1 MHIRSKAIEPRL
13 EGSTMK
19 KASNVALAIGAGYLL
34 GRKRKGRLALVLAGA
49 AATGKLGGVATQAIK
64 RGGSLVGSSEA
75 VGDLSPELGK
85 VMGTVKGDLADA
97 GKAAVRA
104 AAAGRIN
111 RLTDSLHERAEGIR
125 NPRDEEEDEAEAEA
139 EEQEPEESDDDSRK
153 GRRTGR
159 DAADVGSGS
168 GRRDTARPRRR
179 EPSARD
185 TDRPSRRREPERG
198 DHGDGGPS
206 RRAAKRPAA
215 DGGSRSSSARK
226 RGK

>member
-1 MHIRSKAIEPRL
+1 
-13 EGSTMK
+13 MK

-75 VGDLSPELGK
+75 VGNLSPDLGN
-85 VMGTVKGDLADA
+85 VMSTVKGDLADA

-125 NPRDEEEDEAEAEA
+125 SPRDEEEDEAEPGA
-139 EEQEPEESDDDSRK
+139 EEQESDDDSRTD
-153 GRRTGR
+153 GTDR
-159 DAADVGSGS
+159 DAAGVGSGS

-185 TDRPSRRREPERG
+185 TDRPSRRRESERG
-198 DHGDGGPS
+198 DHGGGPS

-215 DGGSRSSSARK
+215 DAASRSSSARK

>member
-1 MHIRSKAIEPRL
+1 
-13 EGSTMK
+13 MK

-34 GRKRKGRLALVLAGA
+34 GRKRKGRLALLLAGA
-49 AATGKLGGVATQAIK
+49 AATGKVGGVATQAIK
-64 RGGSLVGSSEA
+64 RGGSLLGSSEA
-75 VGDLSPELGK
+75 VGNLSPELGN

-111 RLTDSLHERAEGIR
+111 RLTDSLHERAESIR
-125 NPRDEEEDEAEAEA
+125 SPRAEEEDEPEAEA
-139 EEQEPEESDDDSRK
+139 EEQEPEEADDDSRN
-153 GRRTGR
+153 GRRTDR
-159 DAADVGSGS
+159 DAAGVGSGS

-179 EPSARD
+179 EASARD

-198 DHGDGGPS
+198 DQGGGPR
-206 RRAAKRPAA
+206 RRAAKRPAS
-215 DGGSRSSSARK
+215 DGGSRQSARK

>member
-1 MHIRSKAIEPRL
+1 
-13 EGSTMK
+13 MK

-49 AATGKLGGVATQAIK
+49 AATGKLGGVATHAVK
-64 RGGSLVGSSEA
+64 RGGSIVGSSEA
-75 VGDLSPELGK
+75 VGNLSPELAN
-85 VMGTVKGDLADA
+85 VMGAVKGDLADA

-125 NPRDEEEDEAEAEA
+125 SPRDDDEAEVA
-139 EEQEPEESDDDSRK
+139 EQEQEESDDDSGK

-168 GRRDTARPRRR
+168 GRRDTVRPRRR

-185 TDRPSRRREPERG
+185 TDRPGRRREPERG
-198 DHGDGGPS
+198 DQGGGPS
-206 RRAAKRPAA
+206 RLAAKRPAA
-215 DGGSRSSSARK
+215 DGGSRSSPAASE
-226 RGK
+226 GSDQ

>member
-1 MHIRSKAIEPRL
+1 MR
-13 EGSTMK
+13 

-49 AATGKLGGVATQAIK
+49 AATGKVGGVATQAIK

-75 VGDLSPELGK
+75 VRNLSPELGN

-97 GKAAVRA
+97 GKTAVRA

-125 NPRDEEEDEAEAEA
+125 SPRDEEVEEAEA
-139 EEQEPEESDDDSRK
+139 EEEEPEESDDD
-153 GRRTGR
+153 RRRDRGTDR
-159 DAADVGSGS
+159 DASGVGSGS
-168 GRRDTARPRRR
+168 GRGDTARPPRR
-179 EPSARD
+179 EPRARN
-185 TDRPSRRREPERG
+185 TDRPSRRRESERG
-198 DHGDGGPS
+198 DHGGGPS

>member
-1 MHIRSKAIEPRL
+1 
-13 EGSTMK
+13 MK

-34 GRKRKGRLALVLAGA
+34 GRKRKGRVALVLAGA

-64 RGGSLVGSSEA
+64 RGGSVVGSSEA
-75 VGDLSPELGK
+75 VSNLSPELGN

-125 NPRDEEEDEAEAEA
+125 SPRDEEVEEAEAEA
-139 EEQEPEESDDDSRK
+139 EEQEPEESDDRRR
-153 GRRTGR
+153 GRRADR
-159 DAADVGSGS
+159 DASDVGSGSGS
-168 GRRDTARPRRR
+168 GRRDTARPPRR
-179 EPSARD
+179 EPRARN
-185 TDRPSRRREPERG
+185 TDRPSRRRESERG
-198 DHGDGGPS
+198 DHGGGPS
-206 RRAAKRPAA
+206 RRAAKRPAV

>member
-1 MHIRSKAIEPRL
+1 
-13 EGSTMK
+13 MK

-49 AATGKLGGVATQAIK
+49 AATGKLGGVATQAIR
-64 RGGSLVGSSEA
+64 RGGSIVGSSEA
-75 VGDLSPELGK
+75 VSNLSPELGN

-125 NPRDEEEDEAEAEA
+125 SPRDEEVEEAEAEA
-139 EEQEPEESDDDSRK
+139 EQEPEESDDRRR
-153 GRRTGR
+153 GRRADR
-159 DAADVGSGS
+159 DASDVGSGS
-168 GRRDTARPRRR
+168 GSGRGDTARPPRR
-179 EPSARD
+179 EPRARN
-185 TDRPSRRREPERG
+185 TDRPSRRRESERG
-198 DHGDGGPS
+198 DHGGGPS

-215 DGGSRSSSARK
+215 DGGSRSSSARQ